1 MNIKKTE
8 LIEYITFIKKFA
20 LEYRFKILGCILISI
35 LTMLFAL
42 LNPILSRILID
53 NVLVAKNV
61 NLIYKLLI
69 ILFLI
74 TIVNSIVHFIFT
86 FTLGKIFVNIGN
98 DMKKFIF
105 KYILDIDITAS
116 NNIEIGKLNQ
126 CLFTDKEYIENELEK
141 DFLMRWIDVVDYQ

>member
-61 NLIYKLLI
+61 NLLYKLLI

-105 KYILDIDITAS
+105 KYIRYRYNS
-116 NNIEIGKLNQ
+116 
-126 CLFTDKEYIENELEK
+126 
-141 DFLMRWIDVVDYQ
+141 

>member
-61 NLIYKLLI
+61 NLLYKLLI

-105 KYILDIDITAS
+105 KYILDIDIRRS
-116 NNIEIGKLNQ
+116 SKEINMKISSRQ
-126 CLFTDKEYIENELEK
+126 
-141 DFLMRWIDVVDYQ
+141 